1 MNATPTRPWTP
12 EEENKLGELIIGA
25 KSVEAIAKWL
35 NRTPRA
41 VRRRAVCLG
50 YRCERSS
57 LEANLQAKA
66 KMTEPAR
73 PTSPPWNTA
82 DDELLR
88 TLALKGVDARLIG
101 MKLNRTAPAV
111 RARANR
117 LNLRL
122 KKTILKRQMG

>member
-1 MNATPTRPWTP
+1 MRRQLGPGRLRRKISW
-12 EEENKLGELIIGA
+12 ENLSSAQRASKRSRSGSIG
-25 KSVEAIAKWL
+25 
-35 NRTPRA
+35 
-41 VRRRAVCLG
+41 RRWRYVDAQVCLG

-88 TLALKGVDARLIG
+88 TWGVRGKPPRLRG

>member
-1 MNATPTRPWTP
+1 MRRQLGPGRLRRKISW
-12 EEENKLGELIIGA
+12 ENLSSAQRASKRSRSGSIG
-25 KSVEAIAKWL
+25 
-35 NRTPRA
+35 
-41 VRRRAVCLG
+41 RRWRYVDAQVCLG

-88 TLALKGVDARLIG
+88 TLALKGEDARLIEIN
-101 MKLNRTAPAV
+101 LTRPPPAV